1 MLKSKV
7 SKIVS
12 IIAGLIFILVLGAII
27 TYNIM
32 LSPVSKD
39 ITTITFEIPYK
50 TTSNEV
56 LNSLK
61 NQGLIKNTM
70 AAKIYM
76 KLNKITN
83 IQAGIYELNKAMS
96 TSEILKSFKDGKV
109 VEDEVTITFIEG
121 KRIPYYV
128 ETITKNFNYTVDEV
142 NALLTD
148 KEFLTELITNY
159 WFISEDILNKDIY
172 YPLEGYFFPD
182 TYNFR
187 KEASI
192 KEIILTL
199 INGLANKLAPYK
211 KQIENSGYTAHQ
223 ILTLASI
230 VELEGVNNE
239 SRSGVASVFY
249 NRLKDGWT
257 LGSDVTTYYAVK
269 KDFSVELTQRDLE
282 TCNPYNTR
290 SNCVSGLPVGPIC
303 SSGLE
308 SIVATINPLST
319 DYYYFVADKNK
330 KTYYAKNQSE
340 FNEIIAD
347 LKKQGLWYI
356 YN

>member
-1 MLKSKV
+1 MPK
-7 SKIVS
+7 SKIVKIIS
-12 IIAGLIFILVLGAII
+12 LIVGLIIAVFLGLII

-32 LSPVSKD
+32 LSPTSKD
-39 ITTITFEIPYK
+39 TSPITFEIPYK

-61 NQGLIKNTM
+61 EQGLIKNITT
-70 AAKIYM
+70 AKIYM
-76 KLNKITN
+76 KLNKVSN

-96 TSEILKSFKDGKV
+96 TKEILKSFQDGKV
-109 VEDEVTITFIEG
+109 IDDEITVTFVEG

-128 ETITKNFNYTVDEV
+128 ETIAQNFDYTTDEV

-187 KEASI
+187 KKASL

-211 KQIENSGYTAHQ
+211 KQMENSGYTAHQ

-230 VELEGVNNE
+230 VELEGVNDE

-269 KDFSVELTQRDLE
+269 KDFSVELTQKDLD

-308 SIVATINPLST
+308 SIIATINPLST

-340 FNEIIAD
+340 FNAIIAD

>member
-1 MLKSKV
+1 MSKK
-7 SKIVS
+7 KIIK
-12 IIAGLIFILVLGAII
+12 IISVIVGVIAVFIIGILI
-27 TYNIM
+27 TYNVM

-39 ITTITFEIPYK
+39 TTSITFEIPYK

-56 LNSLK
+56 LESLK
-61 NQGLIKNTM
+61 NSNLIKNIT

-96 TSEILKSFKDGKV
+96 TVEILKSFKDGKV
-109 VEDEVTITFIEG
+109 IDDEITVTFVEG
-121 KRIPYYV
+121 KRMPYYV
-128 ETITKNFNYTVDEV
+128 SMIVKNFNYSSDEV

-148 KEFLTELITNY
+148 KEFLNELITNY
-159 WFISEDILNKDIY
+159 WFISGDILNKGIY

-187 KEASI
+187 KEASL
-192 KEIILTL
+192 KEIVLTL
-199 INGLANKLAPYK
+199 INGLAKKLAPYK
-211 KQIENSGYTAHQ
+211 KEIENSGYSAHQ

-230 VELEGVNNE
+230 VELEGVNDE

-269 KDFSVELTQRDLE
+269 KDFSSELTKEDLD

-290 SNCVSGLPVGPIC
+290 SNCVTALPVGPIC

-308 SIVATINPLST
+308 SIVATINPAST

-330 KTYYAKNQSE
+330 KTYYAKTQSE
-340 FNEIIAD
+340 FNAIIAD
-347 LKKQGLWYI
+347 LKNQGLWYV

>member
-1 MLKSKV
+1 MPKQ
-7 SKIVS
+7 KIIKIISAIACLLVVALLS
-12 IIAGLIFILVLGAII
+12 III
-27 TYNIM
+27 TYNVM
-32 LSPVSKD
+32 LGPVSKD
-39 ITTITFEIPYK
+39 SSNITFEIPYK

-56 LNSLK
+56 LASLK
-61 NQGLIKNTM
+61 EQGLIKNVTI
-70 AAKIYM
+70 AKIYM

-83 IQAGIYELNKAMS
+83 IQAGIYELNKTMS
-96 TSEILKSFKDGKV
+96 TGEILNSFQDGKV
-109 VEDEVTITFIEG
+109 IDDEVTVTFVEG
-121 KRIPYYV
+121 KRLPYYV
-128 ETITKNFNYTVDEV
+128 DTIAKNFGISNDEI
-142 NALLTD
+142 NTLLTNKD
-148 KEFLTELITNY
+148 FLNELITNY
-159 WFISEDILNKDIY
+159 WFIDEEILNKDIY

-187 KEASI
+187 KEASL
-192 KEIILTL
+192 KEIVLTL

-211 KQIENSGYTAHQ
+211 KNIENSGYTTHQ

-230 VELEGVNNE
+230 VELEGVNDE

-269 KDFSVELTQRDLE
+269 KDFSVELTQKDLD

-290 SNCVSGLPVGPIC
+290 STCVSGLPVGPIC

-308 SIVATINPLST
+308 SIIATINPAST

-340 FNEIIAD
+340 FNAIIND
-347 LKKQGLWYI
+347 LKNQGLWYV
-356 YN
+356 YD

>member
-1 MLKSKV
+1 MSKK
-7 SKIVS
+7 KIIK
-12 IIAGLIFILVLGAII
+12 IISVIVGVIAVFIIGTLI
-27 TYNIM
+27 TYNVM

-39 ITTITFEIPYK
+39 ATSITFEIPYK
-50 TTSNEV
+50 TTSIEV
-56 LNSLK
+56 LESLK
-61 NQGLIKNTM
+61 NSNLIKNVT

-96 TSEILKSFKDGKV
+96 TGEILKSFKDGKV
-109 VEDEVTITFIEG
+109 IDDEITVTFVEG

-128 ETITKNFNYTVDEV
+128 DMIAKNFNYSSEEI
-142 NALLTD
+142 NS
-148 KEFLTELITNY
+148 FLTNKDFLRELINDY

-187 KEASI
+187 KEASL

-199 INGLANKLAPYK
+199 INGLEKKLAPYK
-211 KQIENSGYTAHQ
+211 TEIENSGYSAHQ

-230 VELEGVNNE
+230 VELEGVNDD
-239 SRSGVASVFY
+239 SRNMVASVFY

-269 KDFSVELTQRDLE
+269 KDFTLELTQKDLD

-290 SNCVSGLPVGPIC
+290 SNCVKALPVGPIC

-308 SIVATINPLST
+308 SLIATINPANT

-330 KTYYAKNQSE
+330 KTYYTKTYGE
-340 FNEIIAD
+340 FAAVIEN
-347 LKKQGLWYI
+347 LKKEGLWYV